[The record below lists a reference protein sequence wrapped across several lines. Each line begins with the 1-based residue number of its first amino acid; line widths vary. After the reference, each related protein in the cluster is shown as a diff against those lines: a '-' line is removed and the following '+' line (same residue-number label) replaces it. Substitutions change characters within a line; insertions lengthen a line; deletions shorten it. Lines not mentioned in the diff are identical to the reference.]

1 MSKVVSLP
9 ISAGSGLLAG
19 LLGKKLFGVLWRVID
34 DQEPPNRNIE
44 TPLSASSLSRS

>member
-9 ISAGSGLLAG
+9 VSAGSGLLVG

-34 DQEPPNRNIE
+34 DQEPPETRRGRPGRIGQRNR
-44 TPLSASSLSRS
+44 